1 MKNKTTQSR
10 FQQATKPLDSQWRKV
25 TRPGTDTIVIGNC
38 PSTPDS
44 PQSRRRRAWIIKRA
58 MTGQNVNGDL
68 NRLEPKDRPL
78 VRRLLKAGEDKKENI
93 LARYLERFSEEEK
106 KLFAAAISAADLSA
120 PDPDQCATGE
130 DLLKQT
136 GNVTWLWDGWLPY
149 GMLSML
155 AGSPGAGKSALALF
169 GLALPVMTGC
179 RWPDGQPGPKL
190 DNGRVMWVDTESSQ
204 IILAT
209 RIRLWNIPPKQ
220 LISPYG
226 DFNRTI
232 DLESQEDLDVLR
244 ESVRIQKPRLVVI
257 DSLRSA
263 HKSDENS
270 SRVGGVLEPLTSL
283 ARDTGAAFL
292 VIHHLRKIFPGMEV
306 DMESIRGS
314 NSQTALCRSIPT
326 VSTPDPNSRWQK
338 LVIVK
343 SNVGLI
349 PPAIGFRVA
358 NKGLEFGAAPERPKK
373 KTVRGNAED
382 FLRGILSRGKCS
394 TKEVSDAATKQGINA
409 EAIKRARKSMGV
421 IANKEGKAWVLSLP
435 ENPEKKEVKRGHPKT

>member
-1 MKNKTTQSR
+1 
-10 FQQATKPLDSQWRKV
+10 
-25 TRPGTDTIVIGNC
+25 
-38 PSTPDS
+38 
-44 PQSRRRRAWIIKRA
+44 
-58 MTGQNVNGDL
+58 
-68 NRLEPKDRPL
+68 
-78 VRRLLKAGEDKKENI
+78 
-93 LARYLERFSEEEK
+93 
-106 KLFAAAISAADLSA
+106 
-120 PDPDQCATGE
+120 
-130 DLLKQT
+130 
-136 GNVTWLWDGWLPY
+136 
-149 GMLSML
+149 
-155 AGSPGAGKSALALF
+155 
-169 GLALPVMTGC
+169 
-179 RWPDGQPGPKL
+179 
-190 DNGRVMWVDTESSQ
+190 MWVDTESSQ

-232 DLESQEDLDVLR
+232 DLESQDLDVLR

-306 DMESIRGS
+306 DIGVHQRVQQPNRTMPP
-314 NSQTALCRSIPT
+314 IPDRQY
-326 VSTPDPNSRWQK
+326 PEPNSRWQK

-358 NKGLEFGAAPERPKK
+358 NKGLEFGHYRTPEEKNREGKRRGLSPRD
-373 KTVRGNAED
+373 TVAWKMFDEGSLGCGHEAGDQRGGHQE
-382 FLRGILSRGKCS
+382 GE
-394 TKEVSDAATKQGINA
+394 EVNGRHSQQGRKGVGVVAT
-409 EAIKRARKSMGV
+409 RKSR
-421 IANKEGKAWVLSLP
+421 KEGGQEGP
-435 ENPEKKEVKRGHPKT
+435 PKNMTLLTLLTLLIWESEP